1 MVFIVNTVF
10 LKVQE
15 GTLYLEGVT
24 TWNAADNLEDAR
36 NATVDAKLNGVTVMS
51 WWCKEGGNDVAGIA
65 YMGTLCSRGGYNTNL
80 NEAHLPAATSAYVS

>member
-1 MVFIVNTVF
+1 M
-10 LKVQE
+10 
-15 GTLYLEGVT
+15 EGVT
-24 TWNAADNLEDAR
+24 TWDAFSNLEDAR
-36 NATVDAKLNGVTVMS
+36 KATEDAKLTGVTVMS